1 MNANIYDVAREAQ
14 VSIATVSRV
23 LNNNPSV
30 SPATKVKVQE
40 ALEKLNYQPS
50 GIARGLVT
58 KKMQTVGVLTVD
70 VRSPNYSV
78 TAYTIER
85 SLFMMGYNSILCN
98 TFGGPAGSMKYVQM
112 LLEKGVSGIIC
123 LGSVFDRSFNESNL
137 MSEWNKVPFILTN
150 YQVDAEN
157 VCCVAIDEKTGINLA
172 VEHLLS
178 LGRRNIVF
186 VKDMDTHSAA
196 IKAAVFKTCLQAHN
210 LPVSRSSIEL
220 TDRSLEGG
228 KVAVEHMLN
237 SGTEFDAIIF
247 NDDLTAVGG
256 MKYLQKRGYTVPE
269 DVAVLGYNNT
279 PFARCCTP
287 TLTTID
293 NMYETVGSLAVA
305 LLRDLMESNKAAKTV
320 SVVPRLIVR
329 ESTVSRY
336 AGSVQKGTK

>member
-1 MNANIYDVAREAQ
+1 M
-14 VSIATVSRV
+14 SIATVSRV
-23 LNNNPSV
+23 LNKHASV
-30 SPATKVKVQE
+30 SPATQRKVMA

-50 GIARGLVT
+50 EIARGLVT
-58 KKMQTVGVLTVD
+58 KRMQTVGVLTVD
-70 VRSPNYSV
+70 VRSPNYAV

-85 SLFMMGYNSILCN
+85 SLFILGYNSILCN

-123 LGSVFDRSFNESNL
+123 LGSVFDRSFNETNL

-157 VCCVAIDEKTGINLA
+157 VCCVAIDEKTGMNLA
-172 VEHLLS
+172 LEHLIS
-178 LGRRNIVF
+178 QGRKKIVF

-196 IKAAVFKTCLQAHN
+196 NKAAAFKACLQEHQ
-210 LPVSRSSIEL
+210 LTVSRASIEQ

-228 KVAVEHMLN
+228 AAAVEHMLK
-237 SGTEFDAIIF
+237 SGTEFDAIVF

-256 MKYLQKRGYTVPE
+256 MKYLQERGFTVSE

-293 NMYETVGSLAVA
+293 NMYETVGSLAVT

-329 ESTVSRY
+329 ESTVSRRPD
-336 AGSVQKGTK
+336 GFRERRE

>member
-1 MNANIYDVAREAQ
+1 MNANIYDVAKEAQ

-23 LNNNPSV
+23 LNNHPSV
-30 SPATKVKVQE
+30 APATRGKVLA

-50 GIARGLVT
+50 EIARGLVT

-85 SLFMMGYNSILCN
+85 SLFLMGYNSILCN

-123 LGSVFDRSFNESNL
+123 LGSVFDRSFNETNL
-137 MSEWNKVPFILTN
+137 LSEWNKVPFILTN
-150 YQVDAEN
+150 YQADAEN
-157 VCCVAIDEKTGINLA
+157 VCCVAIDEKTGMDLA
-172 VEHLLS
+172 LEHLVS
-178 LGRRNIVF
+178 QGRKNIIF
-186 VKDMDTHSAA
+186 VKDMETRSSA
-196 IKAAVFKTCLQAHN
+196 IKAAEFKSYLQSHQ
-210 LPVSRSSIEL
+210 LPAGRASIGL

-228 KVAVEHMLN
+228 AAAVDNIL
-237 SGTEFDAIIF
+237 STGAKFDAIIF

-256 MKYLQKRGYTVPE
+256 MKRLQTLGYSVPE
-269 DVAVLGYNNT
+269 DVAVMGYNNT

-287 TLTTID
+287 TLTTVD
-293 NMYETVGSLAVA
+293 NMFETVGSLAVA

-320 SVVPRLIVR
+320 SVVPKLVVR
-329 ESTVSRY
+329 ESTVSR
-336 AGSVQKGTK
+336 GT